1 MIAAKGLGMVDQE
14 RIRSAVSEI
23 LEAIGEDPSREGIS
37 DTPQRVARMYEELF
51 WGIGL
56 DPGSALDT
64 VFEKEGAWDQ
74 SVVLRNVPFFA
85 VCEHHLLPFFGH
97 AQIGYV
103 PNGKIAGA
111 SKLARA
117 LELVSR
123 RPQVQERMTGQLAD
137 AIQQVLTPD
146 GAAVVIEA
154 QHLCMTMRGARK
166 EGSTIVTTATRGLFE
181 KGGVTK
187 GELLAS
193 LQRRGS

>member
-1 MIAAKGLGMVDQE
+1 MVDQE
-14 RIRSAVSEI
+14 RIRSAVSDI
-23 LEAIGEDPSREGIS
+23 LKAIGEDPSREGIR

-56 DPGSALDT
+56 EPSSALDT
-64 VFEKEGAWDQ
+64 VFEEEGAWDQ
-74 SVVLRNVPFFA
+74 AVVLRDVPFFA
-85 VCEHHLLPFFGH
+85 ICEHHLLPFFGH
-97 AQIGYV
+97 AHMGYV
-103 PNGKIAGA
+103 PNAKIAGA

-117 LELVSR
+117 LELVAR

-137 AIQQVLTPD
+137 AIEQVLRPD

-154 QHLCMTMRGARK
+154 EHLCMSMRGVKK
-166 EGSTIVTTATRGLFE
+166 EGSVIVTTATRGSFE
-181 KGGVTK
+181 KGGVSK